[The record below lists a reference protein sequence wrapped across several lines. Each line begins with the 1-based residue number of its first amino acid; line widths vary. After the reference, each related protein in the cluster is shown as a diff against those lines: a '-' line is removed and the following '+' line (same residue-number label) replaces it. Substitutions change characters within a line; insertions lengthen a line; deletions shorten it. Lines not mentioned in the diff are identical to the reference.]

1 MTGNGSYVN
10 LQKLEWKIR
19 EITLCQL
26 NFGVFKPFL
35 TSVRHW
41 VGCTAEGKGRRWTPK
56 LSSVQYTCASCT
68 LRELKSG

>member
-1 MTGNGSYVN
+1 MKR
-10 LQKLEWKIR
+10 KLCEPVEPDWKIC
-19 EITLCQL
+19 EITLCKL
-26 NFGVFKPFL
+26 ISGVFYVVFD
-35 TSVRHW
+35 HCAAW